1 MKRLDEWTDAGIERL
16 LIALG
21 EPFFIENKIKQFKAE
36 TAKADSAIGEIIPR
50 SIQTQGNA

>member
-1 MKRLDEWTDAGIERL
+1 MSGPTQESRGFESAP
-16 LIALG
+16 G